1 LPGCLADI
9 AVEAAE
15 RHTVQ
20 YFETFGSRATYS
32 GDWWACTRLDKA
44 PWGFSPQT
52 ISTFAPGV
60 YDPDK
65 DVWELRSAL
74 R

>member
-1 LPGCLADI
+1 MSARQRGVKTKRKRTDNAIC
-9 AVEAAE
+9 
-15 RHTVQ
+15 HC
-20 YFETFGSRATYS
+20 RATYS

-44 PWGFSPQT
+44 PWDFSLQT
-52 ISTFAPGV
+52 INRFAPGV

>member
-1 LPGCLADI
+1 MAMACPARSERVALPGCLADI

-20 YFETFGSRATYS
+20 YFEMFASRATYS

-44 PWGFSPQT
+44 PWDF
-52 ISTFAPGV
+52 
-60 YDPDK
+60 
-65 DVWELRSAL
+65 
-74 R
+74 